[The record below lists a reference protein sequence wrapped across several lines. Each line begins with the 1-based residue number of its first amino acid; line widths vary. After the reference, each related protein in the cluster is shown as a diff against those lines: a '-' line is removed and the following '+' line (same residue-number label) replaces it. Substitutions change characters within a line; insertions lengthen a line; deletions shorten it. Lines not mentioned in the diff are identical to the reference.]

1 MNKKV
6 INQVIKKRRD
16 ANKEVNRRVQEAY
29 IDYEPEY
36 KRMKLEP
43 FVQHLED
50 KETSNMYAKKNIN
63 DIERENAQ
71 KKFNNALASYNSGKI
86 TEQQLK
92 GVANGISKELKHR
105 LESNDQQ
112 ANTERNGEGSVPPRM
127 QATHIQSKNTN
138 KSKGFVQPLRPA
150 NPILASFKV
159 PQGNYQLPQVSDD
172 IGDNHLWAKGT
183 NLEGNK
189 DLDISEQEVYNKDLD
204 ISEQEV
210 YNEGIDYDEVDSYEE
225 DTLTNV
231 NKFSVGD
238 GEYSLLYD
246 NSVVFSGAKVE
257 VEELIE
263 ELLKG
268 YEIKK
273 EQIIVV
279 KKVGISFGCSL
290 NE

>member
-1 MNKKV
+1 MNEKV
-6 INQVIKKRRD
+6 MNQVVKKRRV
-16 ANKEVNRRVQEAY
+16 ANKEANRRIQEAY
-29 IDYEPEY
+29 ADYEPEH
-36 KRMKLEP
+36 KRLKLEP

-50 KETSNMYAKKNIN
+50 KETLNMYAKKNIN

-86 TEQQLK
+86 TEQQFQ
-92 GVANGISKELKHR
+92 GVANGISKELKHK
-105 LESNDQQ
+105 LESNAQQ

-127 QATHIQSKNTN
+127 QAAHMQSKNVN
-138 KSKGFVQPLRPA
+138 KSKGFTQPSRPA
-150 NPILASFKV
+150 NPTLAPFKV
-159 PQGNYQLPQVSDD
+159 PRGNYQLPQVSDN

-189 DLDISEQEVYNKDLD
+189 DLDISEQEVYN
-204 ISEQEV
+204 EV
-210 YNEGIDYDEVDSYEE
+210 IDYNDVDTYEEDIYEE
-225 DTLTNV
+225 DTLTDV

-246 NSVVFSGAKVE
+246 DSVIFSGTKVE